1 MVGTVTHFQFAT
13 AILLLRFNESPPSTT
28 ESNLS
33 RGRAERGFCA
43 QTVSSEVLHENV
55 ALLFNAPNEAVAPFF
70 LTVVNCLDILNSL
83 GMLPALICKAAHVQ
97 RGG

>member
-1 MVGTVTHFQFAT
+1 MNRPHRQRNRIAVEVE
-13 AILLLRFNESPPSTT
+13 R
-28 ESNLS
+28 
-33 RGRAERGFCA
+33 RGFCA

-55 ALLFNAPNEAVAPFF
+55 ALSFNAPNEAVAPFF
-70 LTVVNCLDILNSL
+70 LTVVNCLDISNSL

>member
-13 AILLLRFNESPPSTT
+13 AILLLRFNESPRSTT
-28 ESNLS
+28 ESNRS
-33 RGRAERGFCA
+33 RGRAERICA

-55 ALLFNAPNEAVAPFF
+55 ALLFDAPNEAVAPFF

-83 GMLPALICKAAHVQ
+83 GMLPALICKAALVQ